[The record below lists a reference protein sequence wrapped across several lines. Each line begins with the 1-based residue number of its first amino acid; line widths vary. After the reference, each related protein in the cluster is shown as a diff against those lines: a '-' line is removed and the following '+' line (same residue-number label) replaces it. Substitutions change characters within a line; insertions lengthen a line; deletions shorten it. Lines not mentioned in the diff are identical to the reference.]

1 MSMTGERAGEQAGE
15 RTGLLGRRRRRRRA
29 VQTPEITTP
38 PAGTVLPAHVRTG
51 APDVPVTSVTPAL
64 PPGWEAVGALAGGE
78 PTLRTTGGGPGEAAT
93 RVDPGGAPGQG
104 GGPSRGSMPMPPTAA
119 DRDPSGPAP
128 RGPEGPEDG
137 GLGRTAGDGPHARV
151 HDRAAA
157 DGAQPPQGPPASVP
171 GREGRTGDGADGK
184 PIPAD
189 GQASTSPAIDIQV
202 NALQAMCRQVFGFR
216 LAMIALATPTA
227 LVNANDGL
235 PTRLVGAAVVVTFM
249 TSYVLFRDWERFG
262 PLLLRHP
269 SLLAADTLFGAL
281 LLIAAGPDSTLA
293 YVSVCTPL
301 LAGLVYGW
309 RGAAVFA
316 SLQALLL
323 LLIHA
328 AQEDPAPGITESA
341 LLPGLCV
348 IAGAVGSSL
357 RNLMLRFGAA
367 TQALTTVQA
376 RLAVA
381 EAVSAERARLAREM
395 HDSVAKTLHG
405 VALAADGLTTSAN
418 ADRVD
423 PALVRQQAALVARSA
438 RRAAAE
444 SRELLA
450 DLRRESDPSQ
460 ATDVLVE
467 LAARTRDFS
476 ARTGLTAVYRPT
488 GAQAVPPVPPAVA
501 RQLLTIASEAMENA
515 HRHAHPTRVDVSAGV
530 HGDLLRISVYD
541 DGRGLPP
548 GTTLEQLR
556 RAGHFGLV
564 GMVERAASVGARIR
578 IGRGSHPQ
586 GTEVRLELPL
596 AALTTPTA

>member
-1 MSMTGERAGEQAGE
+1 MSMTGERT
-15 RTGLLGRRRRRRRA
+15 RLLGRRRRRA
-29 VQTPEITTP
+29 DQTPEITTP

-64 PPGWEAVGALAGGE
+64 PPGWEAAVGGE
-78 PTLRTTGGGPGEAAT
+78 PTLRIKGGGRQKPGMPRGASA
-93 RVDPGGAPGQG
+93 DAGAPG
-104 GGPSRGSMPMPPTAA
+104 PT
-119 DRDPSGPAP
+119 PTPAP
-128 RGPEGPEDG
+128 TPAGSAPEANANGAPG
-137 GLGRTAGDGPHARV
+137 SSLR
-151 HDRAAA
+151 DRSAAA
-157 DGAQPPQGPPASVP
+157 FPQGPPAP
-171 GREGRTGDGADGK
+171 DDGRGPAGAAGNRLPAEDKGSTHPTG
-184 PIPAD
+184 
-189 GQASTSPAIDIQV
+189 PAIDIQV

-227 LVNANDGL
+227 LVNANEGL

-269 SLLAADTLFGAL
+269 SLLAVDTLFGAL

-328 AQEDPAPGITESA
+328 AQQDPAPGITESA

-376 RLAVA
+376 RLAVT

-418 ADRVD
+418 ADRMD
-423 PALVRQQAALVARSA
+423 PDLVSRQAALVARSA

-460 ATDVLVE
+460 TTDVLVE
-467 LAARTRDFS
+467 LAARTRDF
-476 ARTGLTAVYRPT
+476 ATRTGLPAVYRPT
-488 GAQAVPPVPPAVA
+488 GAHAVPPVPPAVA

-515 HRHAHPTRVDVSAGV
+515 QRHAHPTRVDVSAGV

-578 IGRGSHPQ
+578 IGRGGHSQ

-596 AALTTPTA
+596 AALTSPTA

>member
-1 MSMTGERAGEQAGE
+1 MRAA
-15 RTGLLGRRRRRRRA
+15 A
-29 VQTPEITTP
+29 K
-38 PAGTVLPAHVRTG
+38 
-51 APDVPVTSVTPAL
+51 
-64 PPGWEAVGALAGGE
+64 GG
-78 PTLRTTGGGPGEAAT
+78 AAT
-93 RVDPGGAPGQG
+93 RANGTGDDERAQP
-104 GGPSRGSMPMPPTAA
+104 
-119 DRDPSGPAP
+119 
-128 RGPEGPEDG
+128 PEGPRIPGHE
-137 GLGRTAGDGPHARV
+137 GRSGADRNPDPVNGRV
-151 HDRAAA
+151 SHPAPAA
-157 DGAQPPQGPPASVP
+157 DD
-171 GREGRTGDGADGK
+171 T
-184 PIPAD
+184 
-189 GQASTSPAIDIQV
+189 PAIPIQV

-216 LAMIALATPTA
+216 LAMIALAAPAA
-227 LVNANDGL
+227 LLNAGPGL
-235 PTRLVGAAVVVTFM
+235 ATRLVAAAVVVTFM
-249 TSYVLFRDWERFG
+249 GSYALFRDWERFG

-269 SLLAADTLFGAL
+269 SLLAVDTLFGSL
-281 LLIAAGPDSTLA
+281 LLISAGPDTTLA

-301 LAGLVYGW
+301 LAGVVYGW

-316 SLQALLL
+316 SLQSLILLL
-323 LLIHA
+323 VYATAANLHA
-328 AQEDPAPGITESA
+328 GIAEAS

-357 RNLMLRFGAA
+357 RSLMLRFGTA

-376 RLAVA
+376 RLAVT

-405 VALAADGLTTSAN
+405 VALAADGLASSAG
-418 ADRVD
+418 ADRMD
-423 PALVRQQAALVARSA
+423 AALVKQQAELVARSA

-450 DLRRESDPSQ
+450 DLRRDSDPDH

-476 ARTGLTAVYRPT
+476 NRSGLPAVYRPT
-488 GAQAVPPVPPAVA
+488 GAEAVPPVPPAVA

-515 HRHAHPTRVDVSAGV
+515 HRHARPTRVDVHAGV

-548 GTTLEQLR
+548 GTTLDQLR

-578 IGRGSHPQ
+578 IGRGSHPR

-596 AALTTPTA
+596 AALTTSNAQRPNNA